1 MLANAVTVDL
11 AKANTDIDI
20 DTVTPAA
27 TAHIPTTQGVKYAG
41 SKKKL
46 LPHILSLVDNLSV
59 HSIFDGFSGTTRVSQ
74 SFAQRGFEIT
84 SNDISDWSY
93 VFGVCY
99 LKNKQPASHYQELI
113 DHLNS
118 IQGVEG
124 WFTENYGGYDHAG
137 SSLQTDGL
145 KKPWQHHNT
154 KKLDAIRDEIDRLSL
169 NEIDKCVAL
178 TSLILAMDQVDNTLG
193 HFTSYLKKWSSRS
206 YKDMRLQVPKLF
218 HNSQN
223 NTVIQ
228 GDIFDSLEK
237 VTVDF
242 AYFDPPYGSNNEK
255 MPPSRVRYASYY
267 HLWASICKNDK
278 PPLFGK
284 ALRRKDTN
292 DKDSVTVFEEFR
304 RDDNGYFIAVNAI
317 DRLIGKVNAKYVALS
332 YSSGGKATAEEL
344 NVILNQHGKIIKT
357 IEIDYKKNVMA
368 DMKWTSQWLRDAD
381 APNREFIFLIDKH
394 A

>member
-1 MLANAVTVDL
+1 MRNSSASMSINATSL
-11 AKANTDIDI
+11 SASTSA
-20 DTVTPAA
+20 
-27 TAHIPTTQGVKYAG
+27 IPDTQGVKYAG

-46 LPHILSLVDNLSV
+46 LPNILSLIDDLKINSV
-59 HSIFDGFSGTTRVSQ
+59 FDGFSGTTRVSQ
-74 SFAQRGFEIT
+74 ALAQRGYQVT

-99 LKNKQPASHYQELI
+99 LKNRKSASSYQELI
-113 DHLNS
+113 DHLNAM
-118 IQGVEG
+118 QGVDG

-137 SSLQTDGL
+137 SSVQVDGL
-145 KKPWQHHNT
+145 KKPWQRHNT
-154 KKLDAIRDEIDRLSL
+154 RKLDAIRDEIDRLSL
-169 NEIDKCVAL
+169 NEIEKCIAL
-178 TSLILAMDQVDNTLG
+178 TSLIMAMDQVDNTLG
-193 HFTSYLKKWSSRS
+193 HFTSYLKNWSSRS
-206 YKDMRLQVPKLF
+206 YKEMRLQVPKIF
-218 HNSQN
+218 ENTQD
-223 NTVIQ
+223 NTVIK
-228 GDIFDSLEK
+228 GDIFDSLNS
-237 VTVDF
+237 VNVDF

-278 PPLFGK
+278 PTLFGK
-284 ALRRKDTN
+284 ALRRKDTA
-292 DKDSVTVFEEFR
+292 DKVAATVFEEFR
-304 RDDNGYFIAVNAI
+304 KAENGYYIAVNAI
-317 DRLIGKVNAKYVALS
+317 DELIGKVNAKYVALS

-344 NVILNQHGKIIKT
+344 NVILNQHGRIIKT